1 MIKKIGQFFMS
12 FLLVLWLTSTTA
24 WAALAVYFGDSR
36 SNTVLLILSIV
47 VALIGLT
54 AVIALLF
61 IPSMRN
67 WLLSIHGIVFLVVL
81 LWWFNIQPS
90 NDRIWQTDV
99 SKLAYASIESDLVTV
114 HDIRN
119 FSYHSEFDYSPDYYD
134 KTFDL
139 NKLEG
144 VDLFAVYWMGPAI
157 AHVIMSFDFGEND
170 HLAISIEARKEEGEG
185 YSTIK
190 GFFRQYEL
198 MYIVADER
206 DVIGL
211 RTNYRENPPEQVY
224 RYRIKA
230 PIEAVKHL
238 FLKYVDRINS
248 LHEKPVFYNTL
259 LHNCTTAIWLNSR
272 EVNPDHV
279 PFSWK
284 ILVSGYLPEYLYE
297 SGRLDQQLSF
307 AKLRDHAYVN
317 PLLKGGEIST
327 LFSTI
332 IRPQSAHMEQQQ

>member
-12 FLLVLWLTSTTA
+12 FLLVLCLTSTTA
-24 WAALAVYFGDSR
+24 WAALAVYYGDSR
-36 SNTVLLILSIV
+36 SDTVLLVLSVV

-67 WLLSIHGIVFLVVL
+67 RLLSIHVVVFLVVL
-81 LWWFNIQPS
+81 IWWFNIQPS
-90 NDRIWQTDV
+90 NDRHWQTDV
-99 SKLAYASIESDLVTV
+99 SKLAYASTESDLVTV
-114 HDIRN
+114 HNIRN
-119 FSYHSEFDYSPDYYD
+119 FSYHSEFDYYPDYYD

-139 NKLEG
+139 KKLEG

-157 AHVIMSFDFGEND
+157 AHVILSFDFGEND
-170 HLAISIEARKEEGEG
+170 HLAISIEARKEEGES

-190 GFFRQYEL
+190 GFFRQFEL

-206 DVIGL
+206 DLIGL
-211 RTNYRENPPEQVY
+211 RTNYRQDPPEQVY

-230 PIEAVKHL
+230 PKENIKRI
-238 FLKYVDRINS
+238 FLEYINS
-248 LHEKPVFYNTL
+248 INTLYEKPAFYNTL
-259 LHNCTTAIWLNSR
+259 LANCTILIWLQGKR
-272 EVNPDHV
+272 DPGDL
-279 PFSWK
+279 PFSWQ

-307 AKLRDHAYVN
+307 AELRDHAYVN
-317 PLLKGGEIST
+317 PLLKGREISS
-327 LFSTI
+327 LFSSI
-332 IRPQSAHMEQQQ
+332 IRPQSAQMEKQQ